1 MEYIKIKDLD
11 VQISDGNYSSKYPN
25 SSEFISSGIPFI
37 RCNNFFNNSITNKDM
52 YYISKEKHSELLK
65 GHLKTN
71 DVLIST
77 RGNIGQVVIVPE
89 KYNDA
94 NINAQIVLL
103 RPGKTLDC
111 RYLMW
116 SLKSGYVQKQMEQNQ
131 TGSALKQLPVKRL
144 SEIKVPI
151 EMDINIQKNIA
162 DKLDKIFTMINL
174 KKEEMKKID
183 ELIKSQ
189 FVEMFGNIKTN
200 DKKWNV
206 YSNLL
211 NYCVFNPKK
220 NEIAEVNKDTMVTF
234 LPMQNVSVD
243 GVINY
248 SIEKKISEVWKGF
261 TYFKEND
268 VLFAKITPCME
279 NGKGAVA
286 KKLKNGI
293 GFGTTEF
300 HVIRPNKEINSV
312 WLYHVLA
319 DKDFRK
325 EAGENMTGSA
335 GQKRVPI
342 TFLENYKLAIPP
354 IELQNKFAQIV
365 EQIDKQKFEFEN
377 SLKKLEELQASLM
390 QEYFG

>member
-1 MEYIKIKDLD
+1 MNFSDIFIDDTKNVKRINSDEYLIKGSISVIDQGKELIAGYASDD
-11 VQISDGNYSSKYPN
+11 VENACYDTRIIFGDHTRIFKYIDFPFVCGADGTKVLKIIDPSKINYKY
-25 SSEFISSGIPFI
+25 
-37 RCNNFFNNSITNKDM
+37 M
-52 YYISKEKHSELLK
+52 YYYLLASNIPNTGYNRHFKWVKELSFK
-65 GHLKTN
+65 
-71 DVLIST
+71 
-77 RGNIGQVVIVPE
+77 
-89 KYNDA
+89 
-94 NINAQIVLL
+94 
-103 RPGKTLDC
+103 
-111 RYLMW
+111 
-116 SLKSGYVQKQMEQNQ
+116 
-131 TGSALKQLPVKRL
+131 PV
-144 SEIKVPI
+144 
-151 EMDINIQKNIA
+151 DINSQMMIVN
-162 DKLDKIFTMINL
+162 KLDKINNL
-174 KKEEMKKID
+174 IDCRKKEIEKCD
-183 ELIKSQ
+183 NLIKSQ

-286 KKLKNGI
+286 KKLKIGI

>member
-37 RCNNFFNNSITNKDM
+37 RCNNFFNNSITDKDM

-103 RPGKTLDC
+103 RPGKALDC

-162 DKLDKIFTMINL
+162 DKLDKVFTMINL

-189 FVEMFGNIKTN
+189 FVKE
-200 DKKWNV
+200 V
-206 YSNLL
+206 Y
-211 NYCVFNPKK
+211 
-220 NEIAEVNKDTMVTF
+220 
-234 LPMQNVSVD
+234 
-243 GVINY
+243 
-248 SIEKKISEVWKGF
+248 
-261 TYFKEND
+261 
-268 VLFAKITPCME
+268 
-279 NGKGAVA
+279 
-286 KKLKNGI
+286 
-293 GFGTTEF
+293 
-300 HVIRPNKEINSV
+300 
-312 WLYHVLA
+312 
-319 DKDFRK
+319 
-325 EAGENMTGSA
+325 
-335 GQKRVPI
+335 
-342 TFLENYKLAIPP
+342 
-354 IELQNKFAQIV
+354 
-365 EQIDKQKFEFEN
+365 
-377 SLKKLEELQASLM
+377 
-390 QEYFG
+390 

>member
-1 MEYIKIKDLD
+1 MNFSDIFIDDTKNVKRINSDEYLIKGSISVIDQGKELIAGYASDD
-11 VQISDGNYSSKYPN
+11 VENACYDTRIIFGDHTRIFKYIDFPFVCGADGTKVLKIIDPSKINYKY
-25 SSEFISSGIPFI
+25 
-37 RCNNFFNNSITNKDM
+37 M
-52 YYISKEKHSELLK
+52 YYYLLASNIPNTGYNRHFKWVKELSFK
-65 GHLKTN
+65 
-71 DVLIST
+71 
-77 RGNIGQVVIVPE
+77 
-89 KYNDA
+89 
-94 NINAQIVLL
+94 
-103 RPGKTLDC
+103 
-111 RYLMW
+111 
-116 SLKSGYVQKQMEQNQ
+116 
-131 TGSALKQLPVKRL
+131 PV
-144 SEIKVPI
+144 
-151 EMDINIQKNIA
+151 DINSQMMIVN
-162 DKLDKIFTMINL
+162 KLDKINNL
-174 KKEEMKKID
+174 IDCRKKEIEKCD
-183 ELIKSQ
+183 NLIKSQ